1 MKEIITLAHGAG
13 GKAMESLI
21 QHVFVPAFHGVEHAV
36 LEDQARISLRLLAD
50 HGDRLAFTTDSYV
63 VDPLFFPGGDIGML
77 AVNGTIND
85 LAVGG
90 AMPLYMSCAMVL
102 EEGLPIETLQ
112 RVVDSMAEAAKAAQ
126 VNIVTGDTKVVP
138 RGQCDKLYI
147 NTTGIGVIDSGVQI
161 SSQRAR
167 SGDVI
172 IVNGSIGDHGAAIV
186 SARADLKLEASIRS
200 DTQSLSELVQ
210 IMLRACPDIHCM
222 RDATRGG
229 VAAVLNELADAS
241 QCTMYVNEK
250 SIPISSD
257 VRGVCEILGFDPLY
271 LANEG
276 KLIAVVPEPVA
287 ELVLGAMR
295 QHPSGAGSAIIGQ
308 VVDQQ
313 GSAVVME
320 TQFGAKRVINR
331 LVGEQF
337 PRIC

>member
-21 QHVFVPAFHGVEHAV
+21 QQVFVPAFHGVEHAV
-36 LEDQARISLRLLAD
+36 LEDQARIPMRLLAE

-63 VDPLFFPGGDIGML
+63 VDPIFFPGGDIGML

-102 EEGLPIETLQ
+102 EEGLPIEILQ
-112 RVVDSMAEAAKAAQ
+112 RVVNSMVEAANAAQ
-126 VNIVTGDTKVVP
+126 VSIVTGDTKVVP

-147 NTTGIGVIDSGVQI
+147 NTTGIGVINSGVQI
-161 SSQRAR
+161 SSQRACT
-167 SGDVI
+167 GDVI
-172 IVNGSIGDHGAAIV
+172 IVNGSVGDHGAAIV
-186 SARADLKLEASIRS
+186 SARTDLKLEASIQS

-210 IMLRACPDIHCM
+210 IMLRVCPDIHCM

-241 QCTMYVNEK
+241 RCTMYVDEK
-250 SIPISSD
+250 SIPVSPD

-276 KLIAVVPEPVA
+276 KLIAIVPESAA
-287 ELVLGAMR
+287 ELVLCAMR
-295 QHPSGAGSAIIGQ
+295 QHPSGAGSVVIGQ

-331 LVGEQF
+331 LVGEQL